1 MWMSSDKSG
10 RRAAVPAAVLRLLAV
25 LSPLLLVPALSACTT
40 AEGTNAFATPATFE
54 REVMTSTLQGL
65 DIIPKDS
72 KKPDDQTRA
81 PLVMP
86 KQTAQLPPPTKG
98 GRDLAM
104 LPADSSNPQINTA
117 GLTQADLDRLRNARV
132 VDLNSLA
139 GRPLTDSE
147 RKQLTARMQ
156 AANMQVSENGNRP
169 LTLPPT
175 SYFTSYQGKDA
186 ICLAKD
192 GTLVSLKDPK
202 CPDEIKKAMHRD
214 GPAGNG
220 IDAAIAQDTYNMKN
234 GRDANGN

>member
-1 MWMSSDKSG
+1 MAG
-10 RRAAVPAAVLRLLAV
+10 PAGVMKLLAL
-25 LSPLLLVPALSACTT
+25 LSPLLLPALAGCTT

-65 DIIPKDS
+65 DIVPQDT
-72 KKPDDQTRA
+72 KKPDDQLRA

-86 KQTAQLPPPTKG
+86 KQTAQLPRPTKG
-98 GRDLAM
+98 SDMAM
-104 LPADSSNPQINTA
+104 LPTDSNNPRINTA

-132 VDLNSLA
+132 VDLTSLA

-156 AANMQVSENGNRP
+156 AANMQVSSNDNRS

-175 SYFTSYQGKDA
+175 SYFTSYKGKDA

-202 CPDEIKKAMHRD
+202 CPDEIKKAMQRQGPD
-214 GPAGNG
+214 GGG
-220 IDAAIAQDTYNMKN
+220 VDAAIAKDTYNMKH
-234 GRDANGN
+234 GLDASGQ